1 MGSRSRVGLR
11 SVLTQWGKGIGMR
24 RLSAVLMTA
33 CLAVLVAVAG
43 AGAVTVTPVASG
55 LDNPRGVAFLPNGT
69 LVVAEAGHGGD
80 VCLGALGTLP
90 CFGTSSQ
97 ISAIDLV
104 TGGHTPIVSGLFSV
118 LEPDGGGSVIGA
130 SGLSVQGGRLL
141 ASMGENPA
149 PLADASC
156 TGLASDCA
164 DVLATARAEAGQ
176 LLKATPSGSW
186 KALAGVG
193 LFDYNF
199 TAANPGD
206 GTYGE
211 EIDANPYGVLAM
223 PSGTYVADAGANT
236 LDWVGNNGDI
246 SILHRFVVP
255 NPPEPF
261 PTDGVP
267 TCIAQG
273 AGGLIVADLAGRIW
287 SVNGTNATLLSGQVA
302 GRHFTGCAA
311 DAAGNVYLVSIFSG
325 LFPNPGSGSVVELA
339 ANSSGSVSTIASG
352 LNFPNMIAIGPDGA
366 LYVSVNSVCPATPG
380 KCGPATGTVV
390 KITQ

>member
-1 MGSRSRVGLR
+1 
-11 SVLTQWGKGIGMR
+11 MR
-24 RLSAVLMTA
+24 KR
-33 CLAVLVAVAG
+33 VLVLVLLVAGALALLVVAG
-43 AGAVTVTPVASG
+43 AGAAVTPVASG
-55 LDNPRGVAFLPNGT
+55 LDNPRGIAFLPNGT

-80 VCLGALGTLP
+80 VCFGSGGTLP
-90 CFGTSSQ
+90 CLGTSSQ
-97 ISAIDLV
+97 ISAVDLL

-118 LEPDGGGSVIGA
+118 KEPEGGGSVLGT

-141 ASMGENPA
+141 AQLGENPV
-149 PLADASC
+149 PLAGLSC
-156 TGLASDCA
+156 TGLASDCPA
-164 DVLATARAEAGQ
+164 VLATARAEAGQ
-176 LLKATPSGSW
+176 LLKVTPSGSW

-193 LFDYNF
+193 LFGYNF
-199 TAANPGD
+199 TAANPGGD
-206 GTYGE
+206 EFGH
-211 EIDANPYGVLAM
+211 EIDSNPYGVLAM

-246 SILHRFVVP
+246 SVVHRFVVP

-273 AGGLIVADLAGRIW
+273 AGGLIVGDLAGRIW

-302 GRHFTGCAA
+302 GRHITGCAA
-311 DAAGNVYLVSIFSG
+311 DAAGNVYLVSMFSG
-325 LFPNPGSGSVVELA
+325 LFPNPGTGSVVELA

-352 LNFPNMIAIGPDGA
+352 LVFPNMIAIGPDGQ
-366 LYVSVNSVCPATPG
+366 LYVTVNSVCPAIAG
-380 KCGPATGTVV
+380 GACGPLTGGVV

>member
-1 MGSRSRVGLR
+1 LR
-11 SVLTQWGKGIGMR
+11 KHVL
-24 RLSAVLMTA
+24 LLLVAA
-33 CLAVLVAVAG
+33 ALAVVVVGG
-43 AGAVTVTPVASG
+43 AGAATVTQVTSG

-69 LVVAEAGHGGD
+69 LAVAEAGHGGD
-80 VCLGALGTLP
+80 VCLGAGGSLP
-90 CFGTSSQ
+90 CLGTSSQ
-97 ISAIDLV
+97 ISAIDLA
-104 TGGHTPIVSGLFSV
+104 TGSHTPIVSGLFSV
-118 LEPDGGGSVIGA
+118 KEPEGGGSVIGA
-130 SGLSVQGGRLL
+130 AGLSAQGGRLL
-141 ASMGENPA
+141 ASMGESPA

-156 TGLASDCA
+156 TGLASDCPA
-164 DVLATARAEAGQ
+164 VLATARGEAGQ
-176 LLKATPSGSW
+176 LLKVTPSGSW

-193 LFDYNF
+193 SFDFDF

-211 EIDANPYGVLAM
+211 EIDANPYGVLGM

-246 SILHRFVVP
+246 SILYRFPVP
-255 NPPEPF
+255 NPPQPF

-273 AGGLIVADLAGRIW
+273 AGGLIVGDLAGRIW
-287 SVNGTNATLLSGQVA
+287 TVNGTNATLLSGQVA

-311 DAAGNVYLVSIFSG
+311 DAAGNVYLVSMFSG
-325 LFPNPGSGSVVELA
+325 LFPNPGTGSVVELA

-352 LNFPNMIAIGPDGA
+352 LVFPNMIAIGPDGQ
-366 LYVSVNSVCPATPG
+366 LYVTVGSVCSATPG
-380 KCGPATGTVV
+380 PPCGPLTGGVV

>member
-1 MGSRSRVGLR
+1 MRKFVLSLMFVCLV
-11 SVLTQWGKGIGMR
+11 SV
-24 RLSAVLMTA
+24 
-33 CLAVLVAVAG
+33 VAVAG
-43 AGAVTVTPVASG
+43 AGAATVTPVASG

-69 LVVAEAGHGGD
+69 LAVAEAGHGGD
-80 VCLGALGTLP
+80 VCFGTGGTPP
-90 CFGTSSQ
+90 CLGTSSQ
-97 ISAIDLV
+97 ISAIDLA
-104 TGGHTPIVSGLFSV
+104 TGSHTPIVSGLFSV
-118 LEPDGGGSVIGA
+118 LEPEGGGSVIGA
-130 SGLSVQGGRLL
+130 AGLSVQGGRLL
-141 ASMGENPA
+141 LSLGESPA

-164 DVLATARAEAGQ
+164 AVLATARAEAGQ
-176 LLKATPSGSW
+176 LLKVTPSGSW

-193 LFDYNF
+193 SFDYDF

-246 SILHRFVVP
+246 SILYRFPVP
-255 NPPEPF
+255 NPPQPF

-273 AGGLIVADLAGRIW
+273 AGGLIVGDLAGRIW
-287 SVNGTNATLLSGQVA
+287 SVNGTNATLLSGQVND
-302 GRHFTGCAA
+302 RHFTGCAA
-311 DAAGNVYLVSIFSG
+311 DAAGNVYLVSMFSG
-325 LFPNPGSGSVVELA
+325 LFPNPGTGSVVELA

-352 LNFPNMIAIGPDGA
+352 LVFPNMITIGPDGQF
-366 LYVSVNSVCPATPG
+366 YVSVNSVCPATPG
-380 KCGPATGTVV
+380 GACGPLTGGVI

>member
-1 MGSRSRVGLR
+1 MRKFYLGMA
-11 SVLTQWGKGIGMR
+11 LT
-24 RLSAVLMTA
+24 
-33 CLAVLVAVAG
+33 CLVAVVGVVG
-43 AGAVTVTPVASG
+43 AAAATVTQVASG

-80 VCLGALGTLP
+80 VCLGPGGTLP
-90 CFGTSSQ
+90 CYGTSSQ
-97 ISAIDLV
+97 ISAIDLT
-104 TGGHTPIVSGLFSV
+104 TGSHTPIVSGLFSV
-118 LEPDGGGSVIGA
+118 LEPDGGGSVIGT

-149 PLADASC
+149 ADPLASASC
-156 TGLASDCA
+156 TGLASDCPA
-164 DVLATARAEAGQ
+164 VLATARAEAGQ
-176 LLKATPSGSW
+176 LLKATPSGNW
-186 KALAGVG
+186 NALAGVG

-206 GTYGE
+206 GTYGHE
-211 EIDANPYGVLAM
+211 VDANPYGVLAM

-261 PTDGVP
+261 PTDAVP

-273 AGGLIVADLAGRIW
+273 ASGLIVADLAGRIW

-325 LFPNPGSGSVVELA
+325 PGFPTPGTGSVVELA
-339 ANSSGSVSTIASG
+339 ANSSGSVSTIVSG
-352 LNFPNMIAIGPDGA
+352 LNFPNMIAIGPDGQ
-366 LYVSVNSVCPATPG
+366 LYVSVNSVCPAIPGG
-380 KCGPATGTVV
+380 KCGPFTGGVD
-390 KITQ
+390 KITP